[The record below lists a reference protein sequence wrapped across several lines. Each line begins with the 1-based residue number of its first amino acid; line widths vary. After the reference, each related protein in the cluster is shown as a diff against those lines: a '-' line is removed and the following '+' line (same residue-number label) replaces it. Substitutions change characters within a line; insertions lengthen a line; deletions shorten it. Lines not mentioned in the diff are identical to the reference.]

1 INYNLLNTKKGWI
14 LNKPDVLKTINKI
27 ENTGIPLGDKF
38 PIRNGLATLSNDIFI
53 FKPVDEDEDY
63 FFHQNGKLHKI
74 EKGICRDVIKP
85 NRLKCESEIPDLKEQ
100 IIFPYHQENLQAN
113 LFDFKSNKKIVFE
126 EKYFKEHFPKA
137 LAYLEGNK
145 EQLLNRDKGKNKKYK
160 WFEFGRT
167 QALND
172 LGKKLLFPYMA
183 GQPYFVYSD
192 QDDLLLYAG
201 YAVYFDSERELKVLK
216 RILESKVFWYYI
228 KKTSKPY
235 SGNYFALAKNYVKD
249 FGICNL
255 TENEKNYLLSTDS
268 FEDRNEFLL
277 EKYELNPNALVE

>member
-1 INYNLLNTKKGWI
+1 
-14 LNKPDVLKTINKI
+14 
-27 ENTGIPLGDKF
+27 
-38 PIRNGLATLSNDIFI
+38 
-53 FKPVDEDEDY
+53 
-63 FFHQNGKLHKI
+63 
-74 EKGICRDVIKP
+74 
-85 NRLKCESEIPDLKEQ
+85 
-100 IIFPYHQENLQAN
+100 
-113 LFDFKSNKKIVFE
+113 
-126 EKYFKEHFPKA
+126 
-137 LAYLEGNK
+137 
-145 EQLLNRDKGKNKKYK
+145 
-160 WFEFGRT
+160 RT

-183 GQPYFVYSD
+183 GQPYFVYTD

-255 TENEKNYLLSTDS
+255 NENEKNYLLTTNSS
-268 FEDRNEFLL
+268 EDRNDFLFK
-277 EKYELNPNALVE
+277 KYNINPNAIAD